1 MSKSET
7 RQALKLVN
15 ITKNFFQAG
24 QEIVVIKGVNLA
36 INKGEMVA
44 LTGPSGSGKT
54 TLLQIAGLLDLASS
68 GQIFINDVNAA
79 KASDSERT
87 VMRKNHIGFVYQ
99 FHYLL
104 PEFSALENVAMPLLI
119 QQKNRTESFA
129 AAEKILNEVE
139 LGSHLHHMPSQLSG
153 GQQQRVALARA
164 IVAKPS
170 LVLADEPTGN
180 LDSNLSEKIFTLLRD
195 LTKKHE
201 IGCLIVTH
209 NLELSKKADR
219 IVSIR
224 DGVVC

>member
-87 VMRKNHIGFVYQ
+87 VMRKYHSVRLYDLF
-99 FHYLL
+99 YL
-104 PEFSALENVAMPLLI
+104 VAVFCAW
-119 QQKNRTESFA
+119 E
-129 AAEKILNEVE
+129 
-139 LGSHLHHMPSQLSG
+139 
-153 GQQQRVALARA
+153 
-164 IVAKPS
+164 
-170 LVLADEPTGN
+170 
-180 LDSNLSEKIFTLLRD
+180 
-195 LTKKHE
+195 
-201 IGCLIVTH
+201 
-209 NLELSKKADR
+209 
-219 IVSIR
+219 
-224 DGVVC
+224 

>member
-119 QQKNRTESFA
+119 QQKNMKSD
-129 AAEKILNEVE
+129 V
-139 LGSHLHHMPSQLSG
+139 
-153 GQQQRVALARA
+153 
-164 IVAKPS
+164 
-170 LVLADEPTGN
+170 
-180 LDSNLSEKIFTLLRD
+180 
-195 LTKKHE
+195 
-201 IGCLIVTH
+201 
-209 NLELSKKADR
+209 
-219 IVSIR
+219 
-224 DGVVC
+224 